1 MRRERVRLI
10 IFAKAPVGGN
20 VKTRLARDIGM
31 AAATAWYRRALTRT
45 QTMIAGAKLDHEIAA
60 APSAA
65 ALRAAS
71 SAGGRFA
78 TQAPGDL
85 GRRMEFAAKRA
96 GRPSLI
102 FGVDI
107 PALTP
112 AILKTA
118 REAVQRYDLVLGP
131 ARDGGF
137 YLVGLKTPAHAFRL
151 YDKVRWSSEHAMAD
165 TLLNAPRHWRLYL
178 LPMLNDVD
186 VAGDLA
192 GQPLRTVA
200 VAAWSGCVTK

>member
-1 MRRERVRLI
+1 
-10 IFAKAPVGGN
+10 
-20 VKTRLARDIGM
+20 
-31 AAATAWYRRALTRT
+31 
-45 QTMIAGAKLDHEIAA
+45 
-60 APSAA
+60 
-65 ALRAAS
+65 
-71 SAGGRFA
+71 
-78 TQAPGDL
+78 
-85 GRRMEFAAKRA
+85 MELAAKRA

-151 YDKVRWSSEHAMAD
+151 YGRVRWSSEHAMAD
-165 TLLNAPRHWRLYL
+165 TLLNASRHWRVYL

-186 VAGDLA
+186 EAGDLA
-192 GQPLRTVA
+192 GQPLRAAA
-200 VAAWSGCVTK
+200 VAAWSGCATK

>member
-10 IFAKAPVGGN
+10 VFAKAPVGGN

-31 AAATAWYRRALTRT
+31 AAAAAWYRRALIRTRM
-45 QTMIAGAKLDHEIAA
+45 MIAAAKLDHEVAA

-65 ALRAAS
+65 AMRAAS
-71 SAGGRFA
+71 GACGRLT

-85 GRRMEFAAKRA
+85 GRRMAMAAKRA
-96 GRPSLI
+96 GAPSLI

-107 PALTP
+107 PDLSP
-112 AILKTA
+112 GILNAA
-118 REAVQRYDLVLGP
+118 REAVQRHDLVLGP

-151 YDKVRWSSEHAMAD
+151 YDRVRWSSEYAMAD
-165 TLLNAPRHWRLYL
+165 TLANAPKHWRLYL

-186 VAGDLA
+186 DACDLVDWPRQA
-192 GQPLRTVA
+192 AA
-200 VAAWSGCVTK
+200 VAAWSGCATK